1 MGDKSLLIIFPCLF
15 GIINCDNV
23 GWKRVFDDNPT
34 EFHNIPLTWEFGDY
48 TNVPDWLSGIFV
60 RNGPAQVLYN
70 TYVKKL
76 HSKSIKNN
84 IDAVIDFYT
93 ISHFICN
100 RLHSVRKKDI

>member
-1 MGDKSLLIIFPCLF
+1 MGEKSLLIICICFF
-15 GIINCDNV
+15 GIISCDNV

-76 HSKSIKNN
+76 DSKSHN

-93 ISHFICN
+93 ISYFICN

>member
-1 MGDKSLLIIFPCLF
+1 MEEKSLLIISICFF
-15 GIINCDNV
+15 GIISCDNV

-76 HSKSIKNN
+76 DSKSKLMLLLIF
-84 IDAVIDFYT
+84 IQFSY
-93 ISHFICN
+93 FICN

>member
-1 MGDKSLLIIFPCLF
+1 MRVKSLLITFTCFF
-15 GIINCDNV
+15 GIISCDNV

-70 TYVKKL
+70 TYLKL
-76 HSKSIKNN
+76 ICLNNN
-84 IDAVIDFYT
+84 IDAVIDFHANLY
-93 ISHFICN
+93 FNCN
-100 RLHSVRKKDI
+100 RLHSVQKKDI

>member
-1 MGDKSLLIIFPCLF
+1 MEEKSLLIIFTCVF
-15 GIINCDNV
+15 GIISCDNV

-60 RNGPAQVLYN
+60 RNGPAQVLCN
-70 TYVKKL
+70 IYVKKID
-76 HSKSIKNN
+76 SKSQM
-84 IDAVIDFYT
+84 DAVIDFY
-93 ISHFICN
+93 SNSYFICN

>member
-1 MGDKSLLIIFPCLF
+1 MEENSLLIIFICFF
-15 GIINCDNV
+15 GIISCDNV

-76 HSKSIKNN
+76 DYN

-93 ISHFICN
+93 ISYFICN